1 MKRQTVLVML
11 MVLLLACTTLWAS
24 GSQEEEKSVLVS
36 RWAGPHAD
44 FQKQIVKEYPSAE
57 VTIDD
62 IDYGNLKQKQI
73 TSFQAAKGT
82 GNYDVVWVNIQWM
95 KEYVDAG
102 YLLPLDDLIKK
113 HNLDTSIYAE
123 GMLAGTTYYDTI
135 YGLPTFA
142 QCLMVVYDSEI
153 FAKYNLSP
161 PANSEELIELARFF
175 KEKEGTGIALPAKQ
189 GGASIT
195 LYSQLLFSNGGYY
208 FDSNN
213 KLNLL
218 SEESLYA
225 ARVYDQLAKY
235 SVTGSTA
242 WHHDEV
248 AEAVRMKTAPL
259 GTVISGLANQNHDA
273 ERSLIVDTVEYAALR
288 GRTGNASANNSFW
301 VWAVAKNANDVD
313 ESFKFISWLT
323 SPEIEKKQAIEN
335 QQISAIKSLS
345 SDPEVVAATPFLPVV
360 MEELAAGK
368 IDPLTKNFRLLQDE
382 LIVGLSEI
390 ATTDV
395 DPKVVLTRIQN
406 KLQDVDF
413 SK

>member
-1 MKRQTVLVML
+1 MKKLTILVLM
-11 MVLLLACTTLWAS
+11 MVLLLSCAVVWAS
-24 GSQEEEKSVLVS
+24 GTQEMEKSVLVS

-44 FQKQIVKEYPSAE
+44 FQKQIVREYPTAR

-62 IDYGNLKQKQI
+62 IDYGSLKQKQL
-73 TSFQAAKGT
+73 TSFQASKGT

-113 HNLDTSIYAE
+113 HNLDTDIYAE

-142 QCLMVVYDSEI
+142 QCLMVVYDAEAL
-153 FAKYNLSP
+153 AKYNLSP
-161 PANSEELIELARFF
+161 PRTSEDLIELARFF
-175 KEKEGTGIALPAKQ
+175 KEKEGTGIAIPARQ
-189 GGASIT
+189 GGGSIT

-208 FDSNN
+208 FDENN
-213 KLNLL
+213 RLNLL

-225 ARVYDQLAKY
+225 AHVYDQLAQY

-248 AEAVRMKTAPL
+248 AEAVRMKSAPI
-259 GTVISGLANQNHDA
+259 GTVISGLANQNHDP
-273 ERSLIVDTVEYAALR
+273 ERSLIVDSVEYAALP
-288 GRTGNASANNSFW
+288 GRTGESSANNSFW

-313 ESFKFISWLT
+313 EAFKFISWLT
-323 SPEIEKKQAIEN
+323 SPEIEKKQTIEN

-345 SDPEVVAATPFLPVV
+345 NDPEVVAVTPFLPVV
-360 MEELAAGK
+360 MEMLAAGK
-368 IDPLTKNFRLLQDE
+368 IDPLTKNFLLLQDE

-390 ATTDV
+390 ATTNV

>member
-1 MKRQTVLVML
+1 MKKLTILVLMMVLVFSSTA
-11 MVLLLACTTLWAS
+11 VWAR
-24 GSQEEEKSVLVS
+24 GTQEMEKSVLVS

-44 FQKQIVKEYPSAE
+44 FQKQIVRDYPTAR

-62 IDYGNLKQKQI
+62 IDYGSLKQKQI
-73 TSFQAAKGT
+73 TSFQVAKGT

-113 HNLDTSIYAE
+113 HNLDTNIYAE

-142 QCLMVVYDSEI
+142 QCLMVVYDAEA

-161 PANSEELIELARFF
+161 PSTSEELIALARFF
-175 KEKEGTGIALPAKQ
+175 KEKEGTGIAIPARQ
-189 GGASIT
+189 GGAAIT

-208 FDSNN
+208 FDENN

-225 ARVYDQLAKY
+225 AHVYDQLAKY

-248 AEAVRMKTAPL
+248 AEAVRMKTAPM
-259 GTVISGLANQNHDA
+259 GIVISGLANQNHDP
-273 ERSLIVDTVEYAALR
+273 ERSLIVDSVEYAALR
-288 GRTGNASANNSFW
+288 GRTGDSSANNSFW

-313 ESFKFISWLT
+313 EAFKFISWLT

-345 SDPEVVAATPFLPVV
+345 TDPEVVAATPFLPVV
-360 MEELAAGK
+360 MEMLAAGK
-368 IDPLTKNFRLLQDE
+368 IDPITKNFRLLQNE

-395 DPKVVLTRIQN
+395 DSKVVLTRIQN

-413 SK
+413 SE